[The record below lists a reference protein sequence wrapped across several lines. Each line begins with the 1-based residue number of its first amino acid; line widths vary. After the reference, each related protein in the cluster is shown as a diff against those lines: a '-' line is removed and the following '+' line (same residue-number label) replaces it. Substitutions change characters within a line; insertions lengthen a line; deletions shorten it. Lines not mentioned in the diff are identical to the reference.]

1 MSDPAQNRRA
11 RVAVLVVG
19 FLAGD
24 PYAREAL
31 PRETWADLLGIA
43 RRVAP
48 DLEARGLA
56 DDVVSEVFRLLLS
69 RPAGHYDPDRGHPW
83 GYLREMVR
91 LAARDVHGR
100 EAPAGTPRRPRR
112 GAEDEVDP
120 APLPVPLEAGQAA
133 GDAAQ
138 GFEDR
143 VLGAIMA
150 ASFIDAVPAEAP
162 AWLSAALS
170 LAVDGLSVTEAAD
183 ALQVSRFQLRR
194 ALNRWAQP
202 LADLLR

>member
-31 PRETWADLLGIA
+31 PRETGADLLGIA

-56 DDVVSEVFRLLLS
+56 DDVVSEMFRLLLS
-69 RPAGHYDPDRGHPW
+69 RPAGHYDPDRGDPW

-91 LAARDVHGR
+91 LAARDVHDR
-100 EAPAGTPRRPRR
+100 EAPAGTPRRH
-112 GAEDEVDP
+112 AEGEADP

-133 GDAAQ
+133 GDAAE
-138 GFEDR
+138 GFEAR

-150 ASFIDAVPAEAP
+150 ASVIDAVPAEAP

-170 LAVDGLSVTEAAD
+170 LAVEGLSVTETAD

-202 LADLLR
+202 LAGLLR

>member
-1 MSDPAQNRRA
+1 MSNPAQDRRA
-11 RVAVLVVG
+11 RVAALVVG

-24 PYAREAL
+24 AHAREAL
-31 PRETWADLLGIA
+31 PREVWADLLGIA

-48 DLEARGLA
+48 DLTARGLG
-56 DDVVSEVFRLLLS
+56 DDIVTEAYRLLLTRS
-69 RPAGHYDPDRGHPW
+69 AGHYNPDRGDPW

-91 LAARDVHGR
+91 LAARDVHDR
-100 EAPAGTPRRPRR
+100 EAPAGMPRRPRR
-112 GAEDEVDP
+112 DAEGEMDP
-120 APLPVPLEAGQAA
+120 AALPVPLEEEQAV
-133 GDAAQ
+133 GDAVED
-138 GFEDR
+138 FEDR
-143 VLGAIMA
+143 VLGAIMV

-170 LAVDGLSVTEAAD
+170 LAVEGLSVTETAD

-202 LADLLR
+202 LAGVLR

>member
-1 MSDPAQNRRA
+1 MPSPAQNRRA
-11 RVAVLVVG
+11 RVAALVVG
-19 FLAGD
+19 FLTGD
-24 PYAREAL
+24 PHAREAL
-31 PRETWADLLGIA
+31 PQETWTDLLGIA

-48 DLEARGLA
+48 DLEARGLT
-56 DDVVSEVFRLLLS
+56 DDVVSEAFRLLLS
-69 RPAGHYDPDRGHPW
+69 RTAGHYDPDRGDPW

-91 LAARDVHGR
+91 LAARDVR
-100 EAPAGTPRRPRR
+100 EKESPAGMPRRPRR
-112 GAEDEVDP
+112 DVESEAAP
-120 APLPVPLEAGQAA
+120 ALPVPFEPQTAADDTAG
-133 GDAAQ
+133 

-170 LAVDGLSVTEAAD
+170 LAVEGLSVTQAAE

-194 ALNRWAQP
+194 ALNRWARP
-202 LADLLR
+202 LADVLR

>member
-11 RVAVLVVG
+11 RVASLVVG

-31 PRETWADLLGIA
+31 PQETWADLLGIA

-56 DDVVSEVFRLLLS
+56 DDVVSETFRLLLS
-69 RPAGHYDPDRGHPW
+69 RHAGHYAPDRGDPW

-91 LAARDVHGR
+91 LAARDVHDR
-100 EAPAGTPRRPRR
+100 EAPPGTPRRPRR
-112 GAEDEVDP
+112 DAGGEMDP
-120 APLPVPLEAGQAA
+120 APLPVPFEEGQAA
-133 GDAAQ
+133 GDVAED
-138 GFEDR
+138 FEDR

-162 AWLSAALS
+162 AWLSVALS
-170 LAVDGLSVTEAAD
+170 LAIEGLSVTEAAD
-183 ALQVSRFQLRR
+183 AVQVSRFQLRR
-194 ALNRWAQP
+194 ALNRWGRP
-202 LADLLR
+202 LAGLLR

>member
-1 MSDPAQNRRA
+1 MSDPAHNRRA
-11 RVAVLVVG
+11 RIASLVVG

-24 PYAREAL
+24 QDAREAL

-48 DLEARGLA
+48 NLEARGLA
-56 DDVVSEVFRLLLS
+56 DDVVAEAFRLLLS
-69 RPAGHYDPDRGHPW
+69 RPAGHYDPDRGDPW

-91 LAARDVHGR
+91 LAARDVHDR
-100 EAPAGTPRRPRR
+100 EAPAGVPRRPRR
-112 GAEDEVDP
+112 DAKGKMGP
-120 APLPVPLEAGQAA
+120 AALPVTLEAQAA
-133 GDAAQ
+133 GDAVEE
-138 GFEDR
+138 FEDR

-170 LAVDGLSVTEAAD
+170 LTVEGLSVTEAAD

-194 ALNRWAQP
+194 ALNRWARP
-202 LADLLR
+202 LAGLLL